1 MKAYSRAIIRIKR
14 KLREN
19 LLQNEGEYFSAVIM
33 VIDAVSYSK
42 HMEVNPSATLNAIQS
57 AEKFVE
63 DATKNNGGK
72 VFNKAGDSLLLIFED
87 PVAALKLA
95 IEFQSHIVTTNSSDQ
110 HEICLEFRVGINVGE
125 VTRSGKDYL
134 GDGVN
139 IAARLET
146 LSQPNGICVS
156 KSFYDQTSSHSDFE
170 FESLGTQKIKE
181 NKFKAYDV
189 ITPWYQKRGKR
200 KEIFAFASVVAVAVV
215 LILASLFSGDLTKL
229 IRDDDQIRLAIL
241 PFDISELPSNQKYL
255 ASSMQDD
262 LIVDMARID
271 KFLVLATNSTEQFK
285 NGIQEQEKI
294 FKLLSPNYFLV
305 TKARSSG
312 DEIKIISQLIDEN
325 GSIAWAENY
334 DSIITEIDTIQK
346 KFEIDLVGG
355 LGLDSDTTLATLDNS
370 SVTINPIAYDLFKRG
385 RASRDREISRNLYRE
400 AIAIEPNFAAA
411 HSSLAI
417 NMSYGFVGKE
427 RNAMGSI
434 EFDTFKME
442 ALNHARY
449 GVQIAPGD
457 PLSHYG
463 LAFVHY
469 QATELDEALMSASK
483 ALDIDGN
490 NPLSLMIMSAIKFGL
505 GQYEEVLE
513 VADRLRLVDPL
524 NSSNGLTIEASA
536 HFALTNYQTAL
547 ALSAEANDRN
557 PNYVRAHIIMI
568 ASNWALENTDDAAWQ
583 YEELTLTDAGANLE
597 QFLRTLPWPKEFKTK
612 LAKIFS
618 DINASS

>member
-1 MKAYSRAIIRIKR
+1 
-14 KLREN
+14 
-19 LLQNEGEYFSAVIM
+19 M

-42 HMEVNPSATLNAIQS
+42 HMEVNPGATLHAIQS

-63 DATKNNGGK
+63 DAITNNGGK

-95 IEFQSHIVTTNSSDQ
+95 IEFQSHIVTTNASDQ

-156 KSFYDQTSSHSDFE
+156 KSLYDQTCSHSDFE

-215 LILASLFSGDLTKL
+215 LILASLFSGELTKL

-241 PFDISELPSNQKYL
+241 PFDISEIPSNQKYL

-271 KFLVLATNSTEQFK
+271 KLLVLATNSTEQFK
-285 NGIQEQEKI
+285 NGFQEQEKI
-294 FKLLSPNYFLV
+294 FKLLNPHYILV

-312 DEIKIISQLIDEN
+312 EEIKIISQLIDEN

-334 DSIITEIDTIQK
+334 DSNITKIDTIQK

-370 SVTINPIAYDLFKRG
+370 SVTINPVAYDLFKRG
-385 RASRDREISRNLYRE
+385 RASRDREKSRNLYRE

-469 QATELDEALMSASK
+469 QATELDEALTSASK

-568 ASNWALENTDDAAWQ
+568 ASNWALENNDDAAWQ

-612 LAKIFS
+612 LAEIFS

>member
-1 MKAYSRAIIRIKR
+1 
-14 KLREN
+14 
-19 LLQNEGEYFSAVIM
+19 
-33 VIDAVSYSK
+33 
-42 HMEVNPSATLNAIQS
+42 
-57 AEKFVE
+57 FVE
-63 DATKNNGGK
+63 EAITNNGGK
-72 VFNKAGDSLLLIFED
+72 VSNKAGDSLLLIFED

-95 IEFQSHIVTTNSSDQ
+95 TEFQSHIVTANSSDQ
-110 HEICLEFRVGINVGE
+110 HKICLEFRVGINIGE

-215 LILASLFSGDLTKL
+215 
-229 IRDDDQIRLAIL
+229 Q
-241 PFDISELPSNQKYL
+241 
-255 ASSMQDD
+255 
-262 LIVDMARID
+262 
-271 KFLVLATNSTEQFK
+271 
-285 NGIQEQEKI
+285 KI
-294 FKLLSPNYFLV
+294 FKLLNPNYILV

-312 DEIKIISQLIDEN
+312 DKIKITSQLIDEN

-334 DSIITEIDTIQK
+334 DSNITKIDTIQK

-355 LGLDSDTTLATLDNS
+355 LGPDSDTTLATLDNS

-385 RASRDREISRNLYRE
+385 RASRDREKSRNLYRE

-483 ALDIDGN
+483 ALDIDEN
-490 NPLSLMIMSAIKFGL
+490 NPLCLMIMSAIKFGL

-568 ASNWALENTDDAAWQ
+568 ASNWALENTNDAAWQ

-612 LAKIFS
+612 LAEIFS

>member
-1 MKAYSRAIIRIKR
+1 MR
-14 KLREN
+14 
-19 LLQNEGEYFSAVIM
+19 
-33 VIDAVSYSK
+33 
-42 HMEVNPSATLNAIQS
+42 
-57 AEKFVE
+57 
-63 DATKNNGGK
+63 
-72 VFNKAGDSLLLIFED
+72 
-87 PVAALKLA
+87 
-95 IEFQSHIVTTNSSDQ
+95 
-110 HEICLEFRVGINVGE
+110 
-125 VTRSGKDYL
+125 
-134 GDGVN
+134 
-139 IAARLET
+139 
-146 LSQPNGICVS
+146 
-156 KSFYDQTSSHSDFE
+156 
-170 FESLGTQKIKE
+170 
-181 NKFKAYDV
+181 
-189 ITPWYQKRGKR
+189 
-200 KEIFAFASVVAVAVV
+200 
-215 LILASLFSGDLTKL
+215 
-229 IRDDDQIRLAIL
+229 
-241 PFDISELPSNQKYL
+241 
-255 ASSMQDD
+255 DD

-271 KFLVLATNSTEQFK
+271 KLLVLATNSTEQFK

-294 FKLLSPNYFLV
+294 FKLLSPNYILV

-334 DSIITEIDTIQK
+334 DSNITKIDSIQK

-355 LGLDSDTTLATLDNS
+355 LGLGSDTTLATLDNS

-385 RASRDREISRNLYRE
+385 RASRDREKSRNLYRE

-483 ALDIDGN
+483 ALDIDEN

-513 VADRLRLVDPL
+513 VADRLRIVDPL

-583 YEELTLTDAGANLE
+583 FEELTLTDAGANLE

-612 LAKIFS
+612 LAEIFS

>member
-1 MKAYSRAIIRIKR
+1 
-14 KLREN
+14 
-19 LLQNEGEYFSAVIM
+19 
-33 VIDAVSYSK
+33 
-42 HMEVNPSATLNAIQS
+42 
-57 AEKFVE
+57 
-63 DATKNNGGK
+63 
-72 VFNKAGDSLLLIFED
+72 
-87 PVAALKLA
+87 
-95 IEFQSHIVTTNSSDQ
+95 
-110 HEICLEFRVGINVGE
+110 
-125 VTRSGKDYL
+125 
-134 GDGVN
+134 
-139 IAARLET
+139 
-146 LSQPNGICVS
+146 
-156 KSFYDQTSSHSDFE
+156 
-170 FESLGTQKIKE
+170 
-181 NKFKAYDV
+181 
-189 ITPWYQKRGKR
+189 
-200 KEIFAFASVVAVAVV
+200 VAVV
-215 LILASLFSGDLTKL
+215 LILASLFSGELTKL

-241 PFDISELPSNQKYL
+241 PFDISEIPSNQKYL

-271 KFLVLATNSTEQFK
+271 KLLVLATNSTEQFK

-294 FKLLSPNYFLV
+294 FKLLNPHYILV

-312 DEIKIISQLIDEN
+312 EEIKIISQLIDEN

-334 DSIITEIDTIQK
+334 DSNITKIDTIQK

-370 SVTINPIAYDLFKRG
+370 SVTINPVAYDLFKRG
-385 RASRDREISRNLYRE
+385 RASRDREKSRNLYRE

-469 QATELDEALMSASK
+469 QATELDEALTSASK

-547 ALSAEANDRN
+547 TLSAEANDRN

-568 ASNWALENTDDAAWQ
+568 ASNWALENNDDAAWQ

-612 LAKIFS
+612 LAEIFS

>member
-1 MKAYSRAIIRIKR
+1 M
-14 KLREN
+14 
-19 LLQNEGEYFSAVIM
+19 QNESEYFSAVIM

-42 HMEVNPSATLNAIQS
+42 HMEVNPGATLHAIQS

-63 DATKNNGGK
+63 DAITNNGGK

-95 IEFQSHIVTTNSSDQ
+95 IEFQSHIVTANSSNL
-110 HEICLEFRVGINVGE
+110 HKICLEFRVGINIGE

-146 LSQPNGICVS
+146 LSQRNGICVS

-170 FESLGTQKIKE
+170 FKSLGTQKIKE

-215 LILASLFSGDLTKL
+215 LILASLFSGELTKL
-229 IRDDDQIRLAIL
+229 IRDDDKIRLAIL

-271 KFLVLATNSTEQFK
+271 KLLVLATNSTEQFK

-294 FKLLSPNYFLV
+294 FKLLNPHYILV

-312 DEIKIISQLIDEN
+312 EEIKIISQLIDEN

-334 DSIITEIDTIQK
+334 DSNITEIDTIQK

-385 RASRDREISRNLYRE
+385 RASRDREKSRNLYRE

-483 ALDIDGN
+483 ALDIDEN

-557 PNYVRAHIIMI
+557 PNSVRAHIIMI

-612 LAKIFS
+612 LAEIFS